1 VRILALMW
9 LVGLAACGGASAP
22 PTPPPESADSVERY
36 FPAALGT
43 AWSYDVTTDDGAQSL
58 IIARVVAR
66 EGDRVAISVS
76 GSEPNQYELRRDGVF
91 SSDTGTYALRW
102 PLEVGRSWP
111 SRAGGEAHIVET
123 SKSVETNAGRFDDC
137 VLVREARPSPP
148 ATIDT
153 CFCPGVGVARLEV
166 KLTLDEGSLR
176 TVTSLRGFAAGEP

>member
-1 VRILALMW
+1 VRFVAIAS
-9 LVGLAACGGASAP
+9 LVGLAACGGAG
-22 PTPPPESADSVERY
+22 TPPERPLASAGSVERY
-36 FPAALGT
+36 FPAAMGT
-43 AWSYDVTTDDGAQSL
+43 AWSYDVTTGDGTSSL

-76 GSEPNQYELRRDGVF
+76 GSEPNQYELRSDGVF

-111 SRAGGEAHIVET
+111 SRAGGEATIVET
-123 SKSVETNAGRFDDC
+123 SRRVETLAGRFEGC
-137 VLVREARPSPP
+137 VLVRETRPSPP

-153 CFCPGVGVARLEV
+153 YFCPDVGVARLEV
-166 KLTLDEGSLR
+166 EITLDEVSLH